1 LFIPLCSCFINNDYE
16 YEQDVKKLE
25 EEKGIKNKIKNN
37 SVNAITEAEQI
48 KNTSSFVKEDVA
60 DVAVAPKPGVIVAGT
75 TAWPTKPSFKPTPE
89 SDPKVD
95 PESKLLV
102 LLFLTKFFSVFQL
115 VSIDIYFCNKV
126 FSLVAT

>member
-1 LFIPLCSCFINNDYE
+1 MKFILCLWIVPLCSCFINNDYE

-25 EEKGIKNKIKNN
+25 EEKGIKNEIKNI
-37 SVNAITEAEQI
+37 SVNAITEAERV
-48 KNTSSFVKEDVA
+48 KNTSFFVKEDVA

-75 TAWPTKPSFKPTPE
+75 TAWPTKPAFKPMPE

-102 LLFLTKFFSVFQL
+102 LFFLTNLTNLFIPRFPA
-115 VSIDIYFCNKV
+115 Y
-126 FSLVAT
+126 